1 MIKKLDL
8 LKTKIYDSN
17 LEPAVI
23 YEALMEFLLKTSY
36 LNDLNAERF
45 KLNNVNNI
53 YVGINYRYDD
63 LCDYVLS
70 KKYDSR
76 DINKIVN
83 LLTSITNYIY
93 WGGNNELSYVGDKH
107 IIFMPKLETHPNIV
121 THLGIEERNNLVSMH
136 LRKKYISEKIL
147 IFLLNNNEFEAFI
160 NYYNL
165 NAVFLNSRSIFSI
178 LNNHIKLITDFD
190 VYENYNMIF
199 NNWSYTFTSFIKQEL
214 SKELYLELE
223 ESKEKL
229 LVIHSILYELA
240 SYFIDNKDN
249 LYSLEL
255 NDYQEKQ
262 LDNLYL
268 NIDNFSKKD
277 SFLNYNFL
285 YISLNEILD
294 NWIKYKINVEI
305 VARFYAFKTE
315 FSRLFEINLNL
326 DLENTITFKDYLTS
340 FNTQRKHYVDL
351 LQNRID
357 QFYDNQLTASI
368 KSLYKEFTDDELESY
383 CTNFF
388 KRNVSSIKNDSHNF
402 TDERISYL
410 YTKIK
415 GNKELCIILA
425 YGEKIFENYDTID
438 DLNGGDFTSLVV
450 TQIKSFERYLKEV
463 IISGAKKNNKKEL
476 YFDMKNSGRGH
487 HLSFKP
493 NVRKNRKEYKFENKI
508 LVSNL
513 KSADNLSKYE
523 QIKNTKEYSSIS
535 IDIGKMIEFIY
546 NEYNIYAPNKNIN
559 NSIFKPRKPREPRE
573 PINPTTSILYRE
585 WVKNIRN
592 GYMHIHRIETLSRA
606 KEINNNTAY
615 WLLRAIEELIRL

>member
-93 WGGNNELSYVGDKH
+93 WGGNNELSYIGDKH

-136 LRKKYISEKIL
+136 LRKKNISEKIL

-178 LNNHIKLITDFD
+178 LNNHIKSVNDPDLYD
-190 VYENYNMIF
+190 NYNLIF
-199 NNWSYTFTSFIKQEL
+199 DGWSYTFTSFIKHEL
-214 SKELYLELE
+214 SKELYLEIQD
-223 ESKEKL
+223 SKEQH
-229 LVIHSILYELA
+229 LVIHSILSEL
-240 SYFIDNKDN
+240 SEYFINNKDI
-249 LYSLEL
+249 LYSFDLSNYIVE
-255 NDYQEKQ
+255 Q
-262 LDNLYL
+262 LDTLYI
-268 NIDNFSKKD
+268 NIVNFSKND

-285 YISLNEILD
+285 YVSLNNILD
-294 NWIKYKINVEI
+294 NWITLKINLEI
-305 VARFYAFKTE
+305 VSRFYAFKTE
-315 FSRLFEINLNL
+315 FSRLFELNLNL
-326 DLENTITFKDYLTS
+326 NIENNITLRDYLNT

-357 QFYDNQLTASI
+357 QFYDEQLTTSI
-368 KSLYKEFTDDELESY
+368 KSLYKEFSDEELKIY

-388 KRNVSSIKNDSHNF
+388 KRNVSNSKNDIKIF
-402 TDERISYL
+402 TDEQISDL

-415 GNKELCIILA
+415 ENKELCIILA
-425 YGEKIFENYDTID
+425 YGEKIFENYYKID
-438 DLNGGDFTSLVV
+438 NLDGGDFTSLVV

-463 IISGAKKNNKKEL
+463 IISGAKKNNKKVL
-476 YFDMKNSGRGH
+476 YFEKKNYGH
-487 HLSFKP
+487 HLSFKESIT
-493 NVRKNRKEYKFENKI
+493 KNGKEYKFENKI
-508 LVSNL
+508 LISNL
-513 KSADNLSKYE
+513 KNADNLSKNE
-523 QIKNTKEYSSIS
+523 KFKNTNENSSIS

-546 NEYNIYAPNKNIN
+546 NEYNIYAPNKNKN
-559 NSIFKPRKPREPRE
+559 ETIFQPK
-573 PINPTTSILYRE
+573 NGTLYRE
-585 WVKNIRN
+585 WVTNVRN

-606 KEINNNTAY
+606 KEVNNNTAY
-615 WLLRAIEELIRL
+615 WLLRAIDELICL